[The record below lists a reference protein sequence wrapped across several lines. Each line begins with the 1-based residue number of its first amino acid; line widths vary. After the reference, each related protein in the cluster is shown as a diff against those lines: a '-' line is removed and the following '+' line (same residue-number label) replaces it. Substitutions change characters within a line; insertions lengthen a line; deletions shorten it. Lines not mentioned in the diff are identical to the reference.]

1 MMRKN
6 PGKTVVCLS
15 SKGQFTVPAA
25 IRNKVGIKRGD
36 FLKTYTIGDK
46 LILLE
51 KVPISPFEEIVERFS
66 RMAANRSLSEEQLA
80 RLIKEARK
88 VVTRQLYGG

>member
-6 PGKTVVCLS
+6 ARKTVVRLS

-25 IRNKVGIKRGD
+25 IRNKVGIRKGD
-36 FLKTYTIGDK
+36 FLKAYTIGGK

-51 KVPISPFEEIVERFS
+51 KVSPSPFEEIVERFS
-66 RMAANRSLSEEQLA
+66 RMAANRALTEEQLV
-80 RLIKEARK
+80 RLIREARIE
-88 VVTRQLYGG
+88 VTRQVYGG